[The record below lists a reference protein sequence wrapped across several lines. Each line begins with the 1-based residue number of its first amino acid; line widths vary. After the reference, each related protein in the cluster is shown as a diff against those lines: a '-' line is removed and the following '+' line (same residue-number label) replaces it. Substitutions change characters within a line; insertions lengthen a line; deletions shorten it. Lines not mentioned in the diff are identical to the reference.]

1 MHSRPLLYK
10 FLAVRR
16 IPLKKYFN
24 SLPIACHP
32 ERSEL
37 RRVCKYGRW
46 FDHRYIKSNKDPP
59 RWKVFVIMKYP
70 ELLYTTPNV
79 L

>member
-32 ERSEL
+32 ERSEHRGYVNMEGGLITAILKATKTL
-37 RRVCKYGRW
+37 RGGR
-46 FDHRYIKSNKDPP
+46 S
-59 RWKVFVIMKYP
+59 
-70 ELLYTTPNV
+70 L
-79 L
+79 

>member
-37 RRVCKYGRW
+37 RGYVNMAGLCDYEAPRITLY
-46 FDHRYIKSNKDPP
+46 DP
-59 RWKVFVIMKYP
+59 
-70 ELLYTTPNV
+70 
-79 L
+79 